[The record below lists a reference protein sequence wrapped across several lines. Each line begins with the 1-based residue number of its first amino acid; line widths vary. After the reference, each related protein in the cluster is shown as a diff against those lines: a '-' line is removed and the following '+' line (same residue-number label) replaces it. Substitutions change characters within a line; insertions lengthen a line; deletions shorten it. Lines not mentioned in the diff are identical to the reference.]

1 VARTRTQLRQ
11 MVVDQLEVPKITGT
25 AGGSGSSTSTM
36 RDNDLERFGDN
47 DLIGAWL
54 YFSSGSPTFTDVRIT
69 DNVQSTGIV
78 TFRPTQAAA
87 PDLLTYEILP
97 YESAAIHTAINEAM
111 DELYDSSSLVRN
123 IWLNHW
129 LTGSPIYNSTFEYWT
144 SASRVDGW
152 TVGTTSVSRRTY
164 SSYDPDGGTFVSEHI
179 VPGQNAARLA
189 AAGTLTLDDKY
200 AQFLQ
205 DLSGDTLTLRA
216 WVRTGTG
223 SNSRAQLL
231 IDGTTDS
238 HVVASTDYHSGTS
251 GKWELVSADGYN
263 VADTATQVTVR
274 LQNSQ
279 AATGDFGAVWLEGGT
294 RIREYP
300 FPIGLAPNGPDAVY
314 SYRVAVDEDNKVST
328 VNARRMDGVRY
339 SFNKYKYSTDEL
351 GVLELQSTPSG
362 GQVLRMPTSVPLTLP
377 SADAGDIEV
386 NRVDSLLIAKMAAAK
401 LLIKDMMHGPST
413 FRQRASERAGI
424 LMQETRQLAEGRGAT
439 ASNAVPLSP
448 TW

>member
-1 VARTRTQLRQ
+1 MARTRTQLRQ
-11 MVVDQLEVPKITGT
+11 MVIDQLEVPKITGT

-97 YESAAIHTAINEAM
+97 YESAAIHTSINEAM
-111 DELYDSSSLVRN
+111 DELYDSGTLVRN

-129 LTGSPIYNSTFEYWT
+129 LTNSPIYNSGFEYWT
-144 SASRVDGW
+144 STSAVDGW
-152 TVGTTSVSRRTY
+152 TVGTTTVSRRSY
-164 SSYDPDGGTFVSEHI
+164 SSDHI

-223 SNSRAQLL
+223 SNSRANLL
-231 IDGTTDS
+231 VDGS
-238 HVVASTDYHSGTS
+238 VVASTDYHSGD
-251 GKWELVSADGYN
+251 GQWELVSADGYN
-263 VADTATQVTVR
+263 IADTATKIGIQ

-314 SYRVAVDEDNKVST
+314 SYHVAVDEDNKVST
-328 VNARRMDGVRY
+328 VNARRMNGVRY

-351 GVLELQSTPSG
+351 GVLELQSTPRS

-377 SADAGDIEV
+377 SADSSNIEV
-386 NRVDSLLIAKMAAAK
+386 NRVDSLLIAKMAASK
-401 LLIKDMMHGPST
+401 LLIKDMMHGPAT
-413 FRQRASERAGI
+413 FRARASERASI
-424 LMQETRQLAEGRGAT
+424 LMQEVRQLAEGRGAT
-439 ASNAVPLSP
+439 ASNAVPLTP

>member
-1 VARTRTQLRQ
+1 MARTRTQLRQ

-25 AGGSGSSTSTM
+25 AGGSGSGTSTM

-54 YFSSGSPTFTDVRIT
+54 YFSSGSPTHTDVRIT

-78 TFRPTQAAA
+78 TYRPTQAAA

-111 DELYDSSSLVRN
+111 DELYDSNTLVRN

-129 LTGSPIYNSTFEYWT
+129 LTGSPVYNSGFEYWS
-144 SASRVDGW
+144 SASTVDGW
-152 TVGTTSVSRRTY
+152 TVATTTVSRRNYAT
-164 SSYDPDGGTFVSEHI
+164 DHV
-179 VPGQNAARLA
+179 VPGQNSARLA
-189 AAGTLTLDDKY
+189 AVGTLTLDDKY

-223 SNSRAQLL
+223 SNSRANLL
-231 IDGTTDS
+231 VDGS
-238 HVVASTDYHSGTS
+238 VVASTDYHSGD
-251 GKWELVSADGYN
+251 GQWELVSADGYG
-263 VADTATQVTVR
+263 VADTATKIGIQ

-314 SYRVAVDEDNKVST
+314 SYRVDINEGNKVST
-328 VNARRMDGVRY
+328 INARRMSGVRY

-351 GVLELQSTPSG
+351 GVLELQSTPRS

-377 SADAGDIEV
+377 SADASNIEV
-386 NRVDSLLIAKMAAAK
+386 NRVDSLLIAKMAAGK
-401 LLIKDMMHGPST
+401 LLIKDMMHGPAT
-413 FRQRASERAGI
+413 FRQRASERANI
-424 LMQETRQLAEGRGAT
+424 LLQEVRQLAEGRGAT
-439 ASNAVPLSP
+439 SANAVPLTP
-448 TW
+448 AW

>member
-1 VARTRTQLRQ
+1 MARTRTQLRQ

-54 YFSSGSPTFTDVRIT
+54 YFSSGSPTHTDVRIT

-78 TFRPTQAAA
+78 TYRPTQAAA

-111 DELYDSSSLVRN
+111 DELYDSNTLVRN

-129 LTGSPIYNSTFEYWT
+129 LTGSPVYNSGFEYWS
-144 SASRVDGW
+144 SASTVDGW
-152 TVGTTSVSRRTY
+152 TVATTTVSRRNYAT
-164 SSYDPDGGTFVSEHI
+164 DHV
-179 VPGQNAARLA
+179 VPGQNSARLA
-189 AAGTLTLDDKY
+189 AVGTLTLDDKY

-223 SNSRAQLL
+223 SNSRANLL
-231 IDGTTDS
+231 VDGS
-238 HVVASTDYHSGTS
+238 VVASTDYHSGD
-251 GKWELVSADGYN
+251 GQWELVSADGYG
-263 VADTATQVTVR
+263 VADTATKIGIQ

-314 SYRVAVDEDNKVST
+314 SYRVDINEGNKVST
-328 VNARRMDGVRY
+328 INARRMSGVRY

-351 GVLELQSTPSG
+351 GVLELQSTPRS

-377 SADAGDIEV
+377 SADASNIEV
-386 NRVDSLLIAKMAAAK
+386 NRGDSLLIAKMA
-401 LLIKDMMHGPST
+401 GPH
-413 FRQRASERAGI
+413 QPMPY
-424 LMQETRQLAEGRGAT
+424 L
-439 ASNAVPLSP
+439 
-448 TW
+448 